1 MDFAAPHRRKQKST
15 PMPQIHN
22 IIGSENSMKKG
33 GTPISTRVPRE
44 SIVHASIAPD
54 ATCEY
59 SDMGKHWKNDEQ
71 DTRRFCH
78 EKHGVK
84 RKSRWLVLKD
94 LQKPNECKDD
104 SDGCIDTW
112 VEMMSHL

>member
-1 MDFAAPHRRKQKST
+1 MDFAAPHRKKQKST

-22 IIGSENSMKKG
+22 VIGSENSMKKRRRTNFNESPKG
-33 GTPISTRVPRE
+33 IERTREYSTRCHE
-44 SIVHASIAPD
+44 
-54 ATCEY
+54 
-59 SDMGKHWKNDEQ
+59 MGKHWENDEQ

-78 EKHGVK
+78 AKHGVK